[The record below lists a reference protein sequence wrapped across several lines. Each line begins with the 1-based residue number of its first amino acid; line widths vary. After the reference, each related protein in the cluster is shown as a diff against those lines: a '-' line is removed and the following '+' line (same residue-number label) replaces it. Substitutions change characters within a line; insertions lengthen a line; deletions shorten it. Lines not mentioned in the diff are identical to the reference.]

1 MVNLKNF
8 IWSQAQL
15 IVVIFYDDEYGDDF
29 DDDVALL
36 IALMMEIVTISETS
50 VSILAAVRT

>member
-1 MVNLKNF
+1 MANLKNF

-15 IVVIFYDDEYGDDF
+15 IVVISYDDEYGDDF

-36 IALMMEIVTISETS
+36 IALMMEVVTISETS